1 MFSLQRILGHDK
13 KFFELFEE
21 SIKEAKNSVDILKK
35 MINSGATKED
45 IARLSSVRQK
55 NKQIAVEV
63 KTLLCKTFVTGFDRE
78 DLEDLANAIYK
89 IPKTIEKFAERFNV
103 ARNVIK
109 NIDFSRHTA
118 LIEEELTI
126 LSEMLEALRKEES
139 EKLMDLNQ
147 KLHKVEVRGDE
158 LLNELVCELYSGKY
172 ESLQVII
179 LKDLFEMLEKV
190 LDRSRS
196 AGNVMYRI
204 ILKHS

>member
-1 MFSLQRILGHDK
+1 M
-13 KFFELFEE
+13 
-21 SIKEAKNSVDILKK
+21 
-35 MINSGATKED
+35 
-45 IARLSSVRQK
+45 
-55 NKQIAVEV
+55 
-63 KTLLCKTFVTGFDRE
+63 
-78 DLEDLANAIYK
+78 
-89 IPKTIEKFAERFNV
+89 